1 MPRLAAFLLALAA
14 VSAAPLL
21 AARADPP
28 TDSAA
33 DSSAKDAPKTR
44 AEAIAQA
51 TGKTAGQDASPV
63 DPVLEEATGL
73 AGYVMFR
80 ESGAPGLVLG
90 VLHNGEGTVLGYGET
105 APDSKKTPDG
115 RSLFRLNSITKAFA
129 GEVLGSLAADGT
141 LRLTAT
147 LEHYAGGVH
156 VPTYTGRPI
165 TLLDLA
171 TYSAAMPREMGDI
184 PKDAWA
190 RGWPTRADRWKWLP
204 TYELP
209 WTPGTIASYSNIG
222 FDFLTDAMATA
233 AGKPYAT
240 LLADRVTHRLGMT
253 DTTLTP
259 DADQCARLMT
269 GTGLGGNGP
278 CADATA
284 TEGSGGLYST
294 GNDMLVWLRHNLED
308 DTPALALSHAI
319 YRPRQ
324 AMPAAIGF
332 DEAGQMGGLGL
343 GWVMVPAS
351 GATPMLL
358 AKSGGGV
365 GFMSYIAFA
374 PGRDVGAFV
383 IVNRADF
390 GMFAGLIHGVNGMIA
405 SLATR

>member
-14 VSAAPLL
+14 LGTAPLI
-21 AARADPP
+21 ARADQP
-28 TDSAA
+28 AA
-33 DSSAKDAPKTR
+33 KPDDATAPRTR
-44 AEAIAQA
+44 AEAAEQA
-51 TGKTAGQDASPV
+51 TSKPASPV
-63 DPVLEEATGL
+63 DPLLEEATGL
-73 AGYVMFR
+73 SGYVMFR

-90 VLHNGEGTVLGYGET
+90 VVHNGEGAVLGYGET
-105 APDSKKTPDG
+105 APNSKKTPDG

-147 LEHYAGGVH
+147 LQHYAGGVH

-190 RGWPTRADRWKWLP
+190 RGWPSRADRWKWLP

-209 WTPGTIASYSNIG
+209 WTPGTVASYSNIG

-294 GNDMLVWLRHNLED
+294 GNDMLIWLRHNLED
-308 DTPALALSHAI
+308 DTPALALAHAI

-383 IVNRADF
+383 VVNRADF